1 MFYFRFCSR
10 CYNTVKRPPFYIRMV
25 ILVCV
30 GAFGP
35 VLITTTLHHYFGYS
49 VQRSMEL
56 TLILCLP
63 LAAWM
68 ASKINERWHDDRE
81 D

>member
-1 MFYFRFCSR
+1 M
-10 CYNTVKRPPFYIRMV
+10 KIPFVYRIV
-25 ILVCV
+25 ILILV
-30 GAFGP
+30 GGCAP
-35 VLITTTLHHYFGYS
+35 VLITTALNHVFGYS
-49 VQRSMEL
+49 PKQAMEL

-63 LAAWM
+63 IAVWM